1 MTNENRRRAATGI
14 ALSAIGVA
22 VLLLAGQSLPLFA
35 GDNPPTDTKAF
46 GATTPQKTEKSDS
59 SEAVAAKPDSDRP
72 KSIMLFNGKDLS
84 GWAFDLAKPDVKM
97 EDVWSVKDGVLHC
110 KGQPNGY
117 IITKRRDFKD
127 YKLTFDWRWPTG
139 KGGNS
144 GLLLHC
150 STPRERNIWCK
161 SIEVQLMS
169 GNAGD
174 FIAIGT
180 ELKVENE
187 KERKDD
193 RRYIN
198 LTDDSEKK
206 PGEWNR
212 MVVVCRGNEI
222 IVKIN
227 GDLVNHATNTN
238 VAEGAISLQS
248 EGTPVEFRNVKLT
261 PLPKRK

>member
-1 MTNENRRRAATGI
+1 MTHENRRRGAAGI
-14 ALSAIGVA
+14 GLSAIGFA
-22 VLLLAGQSLPLFA
+22 ILLLGGRGLPLFA
-35 GDNPPTDTKAF
+35 DQDPAISSKAF
-46 GATTPQKTEKSDS
+46 GSETLEQIETSPSSKDSASKTDAEKP
-59 SEAVAAKPDSDRP
+59 KPLV
-72 KSIMLFNGKDLS
+72 LFNGKDFS
-84 GWAFDLAKPDVKM
+84 GWTFDLAKPDVKM
-97 EDVWSVKDGVLHC
+97 EDVWSVKDGVIHC
-110 KGQPNGY
+110 KGRPNGY

-127 YKLTFDWRWPTG
+127 YKLTFEWRWPTG

-150 STPRERNIWCK
+150 SNPRERGIWCK
-161 SIEVQLMS
+161 SIEVQLMA

-174 FIAIGT
+174 FISIGT
-180 ELKVENE
+180 ELNVENE
-187 KERKDD
+187 KERKED

-222 IVKIN
+222 MVKIN
-227 GDLVNHATNTN
+227 GDLVNHAINTN
-238 VAEGAISLQS
+238 VTEGAIALQS
-248 EGTPVEFRNVKLT
+248 EGTPIEFRNIKLV